1 MLKNE
6 EILKIKAGAV
16 PIELLPKEKSE
27 IKELKEALSKSVD
40 KQQQMQAIIDLQNAQ
55 LNTHENMIKDLKTTV
70 EELKSSPKVTTLT
83 I

>member
-6 EILKIKAGAV
+6 EILKIKVGPV
-16 PIELLPKEKSE
+16 PIEFLPKEKSE
-27 IKELKEALSKSVD
+27 IKELKEALLKSVD
-40 KQQQMQAIIDLQNAQ
+40 KQQQMQGIIDLQSVQ
-55 LNTHENMIKDLKTTV
+55 LNKHENMIKDLKITV